1 MTALNHVSPRGSL
14 QGPTAPAVDGIQSV
28 AAGGFLPPGEDL
40 RREAMSIAARS
51 QHLVRATRRFLREC
65 QVRFPCT
72 DDADE
77 NRSRH
82 LK

>member
-1 MTALNHVSPRGSL
+1 MAAEQSGV
-14 QGPTAPAVDGIQSV
+14 TAPAVDGTQSV
-28 AAGGFLPPGEDL
+28 AAGGFLPAGEDL
-40 RREAMSIAARS
+40 RRQAMSIAARS

-65 QVRFPCT
+65 QSRFPCSH
-72 DDADE
+72 DADE